1 MRPHEPSVYLFTNQE
16 MSAGLNISGA
26 VDLLL
31 LLDYEFN
38 NIFKKNTDNASIL
51 NVPSH
56 SFENTHYN
64 IYLHLSNSFTVN
76 HNRKLIAKPEFYNR
90 LLFFIFWLSIVSSTS
105 ARTWQKY
112 ILTELQK
119 PPQ

>member
-90 LLFFIFWLSIVSSTS
+90 LLFFIF
-105 ARTWQKY
+105 
-112 ILTELQK
+112 
-119 PPQ
+119 